1 MSQFRLLPENH
12 WRMLDDAEKGLLIAN
27 YIASP
32 LLDMY
37 SIDSS
42 TLRFVQMDHLGTVL
56 ICSGNGKK
64 CSRDNCDSS
73 NDKNV
78 RSTTTANDTPFFI
91 RLSNKS
97 SASPFSFS
105 LQCASSETFEFMG
118 LHFSTNT
125 IYSTLHKGMY
135 IEIKETVNV
144 FKRDPKID
152 VVADMVRKDFCPQHC
167 HSQELQKKV
176 SKPDGGSDF
185 GTIGKKRV
193 FSDASDACEDVEN
206 MSAST
211 LKVVKRYKRSTMYEN
226 RHALHVL
233 S

>member
-1 MSQFRLLPENH
+1 
-12 WRMLDDAEKGLLIAN
+12 
-27 YIASP
+27 
-32 LLDMY
+32 MY

-42 TLRFVQMDHLGTVL
+42 TLRLVQLDHLGTVL
-56 ICSGNGKK
+56 ICSGNGK
-64 CSRDNCDSS
+64 SPRGNFTSQ
-73 NDKNV
+73 NDKTA

-176 SKPDGGSDF
+176 SKPD
-185 GTIGKKRV
+185 
-193 FSDASDACEDVEN
+193 A
-206 MSAST
+206 
-211 LKVVKRYKRSTMYEN
+211 VVIWHHR
-226 RHALHVL
+226 
-233 S
+233 